1 MRSNPF
7 MKGLELLDRYRPY
20 SRLFLFSKGDE
31 WDSTEAAAPLK
42 DHFTV
47 YLKGKVAG

>member
-1 MRSNPF
+1 
-7 MKGLELLDRYRPY
+7 MKGLELLDRHRPY
-20 SRLFLFSKGDE
+20 SRLSLLSKVVE
-31 WDSTEAAAPLK
+31 WDSTEPAAPLK

>member
-1 MRSNPF
+1 

-20 SRLFLFSKGDE
+20 SRLSLLSKGVE
-31 WDSTEAAAPLK
+31 WDSTEAAAALK

-47 YLKGKVAG
+47 YLNGKVAG

>member
-1 MRSNPF
+1 

-20 SRLFLFSKGDE
+20 SRRSLLSKGVE

-42 DHFTV
+42 DHFLP
-47 YLKGKVAG
+47 YLKCKAAG